1 MLHFYAPWKHQ
12 KTSGFLTFSGGKKWN
27 ISVWNG
33 KNKTMKGYSVYV
45 KNDNI
50 YVLKEL
56 CWYYV
61 ILRKKKKKNQQNCLG
76 PVPNAAIFLKAE
88 R

>member
-1 MLHFYAPWKHQ
+1 
-12 KTSGFLTFSGGKKWN
+12 
-27 ISVWNG
+27 
-33 KNKTMKGYSVYV
+33 MKGYSVYV

-61 ILRKKKKKNQQNCLG
+61 ILRKKKKKHQQNCLG